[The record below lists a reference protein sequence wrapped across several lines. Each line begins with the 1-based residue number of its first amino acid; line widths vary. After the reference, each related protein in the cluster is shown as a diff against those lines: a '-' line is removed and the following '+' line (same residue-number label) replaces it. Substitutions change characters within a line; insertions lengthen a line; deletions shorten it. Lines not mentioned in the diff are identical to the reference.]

1 MKIPKAEQLPSGN
14 WRCRVTINGN
24 RVSFIKE
31 EEQAA
36 VNAAMLAMLST
47 NPNEDERKEKL
58 SSITLR
64 SAVQDYIDKREN
76 ILSPST
82 LKSYDSI
89 LRNRLQGIMDLP
101 LTARI
106 DWQAVLNDEA
116 EEISAKT
123 LKNVWGLINGV
134 LNEYDISAGKVRL
147 PQVVRVKRPF
157 LQPKEIKTFVKAVKG
172 HKYEL
177 PYLLCLHGL
186 RRSEMLALTKKDV
199 TKDTICVRGAVVQ
212 NIDGEYIRKDENKNP
227 SSRRNVP
234 VMLPR
239 VYQLAKNSKTDV
251 LCPWKPSTMHKP
263 LNDLCKSAG
272 ITVVSLH
279 DLRRSYA
286 SLCYHLGV
294 SEAQTMEW
302 GGWSDASTMRKIYIQ
317 IAEQDRIKKAE
328 ELKKY
333 FR

>member
-1 MKIPKAEQLPSGN
+1 MKIPKAEQLPSGK

-89 LRNRLQGIMDLP
+89 LRNRLQGVMDLP

-227 SSRRNVP
+227 SSRRDVP

-239 VYQLAKNSKTDV
+239 VYQLAKKSKTDV

-317 IAEQDRIKKAE
+317 IAEQDRIKKAD